1 MMTMEEM
8 IERVRPSTGVEWQ
21 ISRRTKRLT
30 YLPIILLRP
39 LQFDIKDITRGRA
52 QVIPDKLNF
61 LQKLHVNYRWNQG
74 EKEKKEMVGQ
84 LKQITRERYPERFVN
99 PSARPRRSVADLE
112 LVLCP
117 CSPLASDESLL
128 RDMIEIDRVRLNSF

>member
-8 IERVRPSTGVEWQ
+8 IERVRPRAGLDLADLD
-21 ISRRTKRLT
+21 RTKRLT
-30 YLPIILLRP
+30 CLPTFLLRP

-84 LKQITRERYPERFVN
+84 LKQITQERYPERFVN
-99 PSARPRRSVADLE
+99 LSARPMCSVANME
-112 LVLCP
+112 LVLCL
-117 CSPLASDESLL
+117 CSPLVGDELLL
-128 RDMIEIDRVRLNSF
+128 RDMIEVDRVRLDSF